1 MVHFPIVDY
10 QESVVPVPVSS
21 HVDGRVLVIMLVKVK
36 LQLRSYSLRIYRSR
50 HARISF
56 AQHEQHRFID
66 IIVYQHKGSLGRLN
80 QICCELVCIEYLSVI
95 KDTFHRRQ

>member
-10 QESVVPVPVSS
+10 QEPVVPVPVSS

-36 LQLRSYSLRIYRSR
+36 LQLRSYSLCVDRGR

-56 AQHEQHRFID
+56 AQHEQHRFIN
-66 IIVYQHKGSLGRLN
+66 IIVYQHKGSIGRLN
-80 QICCELVCIEYLSVI
+80 QICCELVGIEYLSVI